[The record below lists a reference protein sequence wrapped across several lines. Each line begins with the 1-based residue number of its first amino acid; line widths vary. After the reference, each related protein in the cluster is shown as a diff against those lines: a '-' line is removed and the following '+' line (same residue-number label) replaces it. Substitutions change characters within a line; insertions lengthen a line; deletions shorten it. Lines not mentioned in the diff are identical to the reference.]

1 MCAMCNSCSF
11 LLLAGS
17 DFSGVDQVFQLISTQ
32 LTYNF
37 NITIVNDD
45 VVEISEDF
53 FISLTCVTQG
63 GRIKI
68 MPSMA
73 TVNIADDDGK

>member
-1 MCAMCNSCSF
+1 MHSSPS
-11 LLLAGS
+11 AGS
-17 DFSGVDQVFQLISTQ
+17 DFSGVDQVFQLSSTQ

-45 VVEISEDF
+45 VVEIPEDF
-53 FISLTCVTQG
+53 FISLTPVTQES
-63 GRIKI
+63 RMEI
-68 MPSMA
+68 MPDMV